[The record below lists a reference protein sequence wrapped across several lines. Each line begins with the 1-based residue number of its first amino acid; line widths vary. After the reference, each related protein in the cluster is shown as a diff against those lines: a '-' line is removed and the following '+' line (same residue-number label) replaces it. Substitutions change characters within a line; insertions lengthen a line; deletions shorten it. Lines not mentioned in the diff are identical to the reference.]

1 MQSDGDTRR
10 EKGHSC
16 YENAKRHTG
25 SRIKRSLLPLRLL
38 SDQRPL
44 MTKGHA
50 SRENAKRRR
59 RPKKKSS
66 LIDMPKEKKFT
77 PMCEVCLLHNK
88 KTGQSRFFYCAIVI
102 VLFDCSIRLFY
113 SIVLFACSIRLFYS
127 IALFYCA
134 VLLCWV
140 IVLIERC
147 SLNETA
153 PSFRMPISTITFEK
167 SRGDSPSKEN
177 QWGKSPERITGK
189 NHRGESEWRVRCL
202 R

>member
-1 MQSDGDTRR
+1 MT
-10 EKGHSC
+10 KGHSSR
-16 YENAKRHTG
+16 ESAKRHTG
-25 SRIKRSLLPLRLL
+25 SRIRRSPLPLTPL
-38 SDQRPL
+38 SDRWPL

-88 KTGQSRFFYCAIVI
+88 KSGQSRFFYCAIV
-102 VLFDCSIRLFY
+102 
-113 SIVLFACSIRLFYS
+113 IVLFACSIRLFYS

-153 PSFRMPISTITFEK
+153 PSFRMPISTITFERI
-167 SRGDSPSKEN
+167 RGDSPS
-177 QWGKSPERITGK
+177 
-189 NHRGESEWRVRCL
+189 
-202 R
+202 